1 LGHLSKVHYHYFE
14 GLTAMRNRQAGL
26 TLIGLILWLIV
37 LGVGLLIG
45 MKVVPSYV
53 EFLDIKKGLVRAKEA
68 GTTVAAARAA
78 FDTFASA
85 GYISS
90 VTGKDL
96 IVTKTGDKVVV
107 SVVYEKKIQLLSPVS
122 LLIEYEASSN

>member
-1 LGHLSKVHYHYFE
+1 
-14 GLTAMRNRQAGL
+14 MRNRQAGL
-26 TLIGLILWLIV
+26 TLIGLILWLIA

-68 GTTVAAARAA
+68 GTTVAGARSA